1 MSVSQQTYD
10 SPSNSNTS
18 KAIINTL
25 NTDVVIGPNEP
36 MINHVFNRN
45 AKKLLENDLA
55 LYDLYRKIF
64 SQVGIKDYMPS
75 ATYNNGD
82 FIWFIENYRLYLLK
96 CVVNGNTKRP
106 VIKLNNGEP
115 IESYLKNSGW
125 ENKNKYLTIF
135 DFGIA
140 QFIQSLVDVQF
151 DEHQND
157 ILCHPFG
164 EVSLDP
170 HDDAYIG
177 TRLLKNDMSNIDP
190 SRNKVFFPQIVQ
202 KLDSNVAVL
211 NGYMRNYGTILEYD
225 IIVKLA
231 ANDIVQDNQIFSQS
245 SALSANILKL
255 SMYTGLTKSS
265 VSFQENSRY
274 FKNSSTLDIFSP
286 ELDDSQKY
294 VAKIGMM
301 KQANRNDYV
310 NTYSAKITFPK
321 PFSNRNYMVFS
332 NSILC
337 QTNGT
342 TVDGHKLVVPSS
354 NEIAIC
360 NKTRDSITLL
370 NITFP
375 KQTTFGDEGYNAQ
388 NGGIVSNSFHC
399 KVIGMIGV

>member
-1 MSVSQQTYD
+1 MSSSQQTYD
-10 SPSNSNTS
+10 STEDSYTAQTISN
-18 KAIINTL
+18 AL
-25 NTDVVIGPNEP
+25 HTDVLVGPNEP
-36 MINHVFNRN
+36 MINHVMNRN

-55 LYDLYRKIF
+55 LYELYKKIF
-64 SQVGIKDYMPS
+64 SGIGIKDYAPS

-82 FIWFIENYRLYLLK
+82 FVWFVENYRLYLLK
-96 CVVNGNTKRP
+96 CVVNNNTKRP
-106 VIKLNNGEP
+106 DIKLNNNEP

-151 DEHQND
+151 DAHQSSKEY
-157 ILCHPFG
+157 HPFG

-170 HDDAYIG
+170 LDDAYIG

-190 SRNKVFFPQIVQ
+190 SRKKVFFPQTMQ
-202 KLDSNVAVL
+202 KLDSGVAVL
-211 NGYMRNYGTILEYD
+211 NGYMRNYGQILEYD

-231 ANDIVQDNQIFSQS
+231 SNDLMQENQIFSQS
-245 SALSANILKL
+245 SALSANSLKL

-265 VSFQENSRY
+265 VSFQENSKY
-274 FKNSSTLDIFSP
+274 FRNSATLDIFSP
-286 ELDDSQKY
+286 ELDDSQRY

-310 NTYSAKITFPK
+310 NVYSAKITFPK
-321 PFSNRNYMVFS
+321 PFSNRNYMVFT

-342 TVDGHKLVVPSS
+342 VANGHKLVVPSS
-354 NEIAIC
+354 NEIAVC
-360 NKTRDSITLL
+360 NKTRDSITML

-375 KQTTFGDEGYNAQ
+375 KQSTFGDEGYNAQ

-399 KVIGMIGV
+399 KVIGTIGA